1 MTDEGRGKGGREAAC
16 KSDEPCE
23 KSSAPASHG
32 KEGRRESPFEPLRA
46 KGEKTGLGRHGRY
59 EV

>member
-1 MTDEGRGKGGREAAC
+1 MKEEGREGGKQRANPTSRA
-16 KSDEPCE
+16 K